1 MILHVEDAKLSML
14 VIFSWLCL
22 HTCSHALESIFD
34 HSTTLCSPMH
44 KFCLKFAPLQ
54 IDPTHRWIANR
65 NDPIDNSSGV
75 LLTCNHSGALSITSQ
90 DVVVTLLDSRNFILG
105 EYDASGYMK
114 KVMCQSFDHPSDVF
128 YLWEPRKG
136 ELVIRRGGIIF
147 GQVGF
152 CETTDNVP
160 RHIQLM
166 YEYNIVSNKDEE
178 SFSYVSHNDH
188 SQRVLFSNG
197 NLQDTENGDL
207 AQAQNWC
214 FTHLIEI
221 EF

>member
-1 MILHVEDAKLSML
+1 MVVVSS
-14 VIFSWLCL
+14 FS
-22 HTCSHALESIFD
+22 SNN
-34 HSTTLCSPMH
+34 P
-44 KFCLKFAPLQ
+44 
-54 IDPTHRWIANR
+54 
-65 NDPIDNSSGV
+65 SSGFF
-75 LLTCNHSGALSITSQ
+75 ALQ
-90 DVVVTLLDSRNFILG
+90 
-105 EYDASGYMK
+105 
-114 KVMCQSFDHPSDVF
+114 
-128 YLWEPRKG
+128 WEPRKG

-188 SQRVLFSNG
+188 LQRVLFSNG